1 MRIEPKAKAGL
12 DKRGPGLRL
21 RGELILPQGR
31 PLFRGLEFKA
41 EPGVWTCLLGASGV
55 GKSTLLRLL
64 GGLETAGVF
73 RGEILVSDRQP
84 LAGRAAW
91 MAQSDLLAP
100 WLSVRENV
108 AFGARLRGEK
118 PDWARVD
125 ALLAEVGLKDW
136 AQARPAALSGGMR
149 QRAALARTLMENRP
163 VALMDEAFSALDAGT
178 RARMQELAFGL
189 LQGRTVILATHD
201 PGEAARLASRAYVLV
216 PDPAGA
222 RLAEPHRFAT
232 PPLRDPASPDALAAQ
247 AALLAEL
254 RKPPLEESLRERA
267 S

>member
-1 MRIEPKAKAGL
+1 M
-12 DKRGPGLRL
+12 
-21 RGELILPQGR
+21 
-31 PLFRGLEFKA
+31 
-41 EPGVWTCLLGASGV
+41 

-64 GGLETAGVF
+64 GGLEVAGTF
-73 RGEILVSDRQP
+73 RGEASAADGAPIS
-84 LAGRAAW
+84 GRAAW

-100 WLSVRENV
+100 WLPVRENV
-108 AFGARLRGEK
+108 AFGARLRREK

-125 ALLAEVGLKDW
+125 SLLAEVGLKDW
-136 AQARPAALSGGMR
+136 AGARPSALSGGMR
-149 QRAALARTLMENRP
+149 QRVALARTLMEDRP
-163 VALMDEAFSALDAGT
+163 IALMDEAFSALDAGT
-178 RARMQELAFGL
+178 RARMQELAFDL

-222 RLAEPHRFAT
+222 RLAEPHRFRT

-254 RKPPLEESLRERA
+254 RKPPVGEAPEGRA
-267 S
+267 P

>member
-1 MRIEPKAKAGL
+1 MRDLA
-12 DKRGPGLRL
+12 RGPELRL
-21 RGELILPQGR
+21 QGGLILPNGR
-31 PLFRGLEFKA
+31 VLFQNLEFTA

-64 GGLETAGVF
+64 GGLEVAGGF
-73 RGEILVSDRQP
+73 RGEA
-84 LAGRAAW
+84 LAGDGGLISGRAAW

-100 WLSVRENV
+100 WLSVRENLV
-108 AFGARLRGEK
+108 LGARLRREK
-118 PDWARVD
+118 PDWPRAD

-136 AQARPAALSGGMR
+136 AQARPSALSGGMR
-149 QRAALARTLMENRP
+149 QRAALARTLMEDRP
-163 VALMDEAFSALDAGT
+163 IALMDEAFSALDAGT
-178 RARMQELAFGL
+178 RARMQELAFDL
-189 LQGRTVILATHD
+189 LRGRTVVLATHD

-222 RLAEPHRFAT
+222 RLIEPHSFTT

-254 RKPPLEESLRERA
+254 RKPPLEERA